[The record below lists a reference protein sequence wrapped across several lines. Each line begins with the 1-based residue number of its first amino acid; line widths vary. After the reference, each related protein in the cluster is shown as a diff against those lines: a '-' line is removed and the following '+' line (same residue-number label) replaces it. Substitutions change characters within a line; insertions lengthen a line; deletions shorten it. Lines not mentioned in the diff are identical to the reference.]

1 MRKVKLLNTGLKSS
15 KIKLSGEYLRDNGFE
30 IGDIISV
37 YISTTEILIKKGI
50 HTGQNWLR
58 SQFIINKELKTS
70 VIKGMRW
77 LPDRGTGEL
86 AAKPNL
92 PRVSDIKSKKEI
104 DVTKYERPIEDY
116 IPIIQIVSSVIID
129 NGYIVGDYLN
139 VDFVTKGVIRLT
151 KLNNDNNIITNNF
164 EYTKDI
170 EVQIKKYNKYNKNYY
185 FILLIIIL
193 DKTIL
198 SKTNFKEGDIITLFV
213 LDNILYIKK
222 GKENIP
228 NCFYYTITKNIN
240 SKDAL
245 TFNIGN
251 QEIFKEL
258 NLEAGD
264 FVTLKIVS
272 PDMLSLTKKNT
283 ESNNSINENKLSSY
297 IRKIVRNIINESFK

>member
-198 SKTNFKEGDIITLFV
+198 SKTNFKEGDIITLFIK
-213 LDNILYIKK
+213 DNMLYIKK